1 MPIVIVNGGEKRND
15 KKVSNVFS
23 SSSSSSILV
32 GKKSTAVIK
41 DDGYNVEERMMD
53 VRKALELK
61 VFRVNRETG
70 MPSYEYSIQKNDL
83 FCIHDITPFFK
94 KYMIHAHIY
103 IYVSFILYKNFFT
116 LRVFIIHDL
125 LSHIHISCLIVM
137 NLIFGLNLL
146 YISSVFTPNQ
156 FFFSKTDFRFS
167 KIKTSISLEGDKLFL
182 DYFSLEFIDSSIVCI
197 D

>member
-70 MPSYEYSIQKNDL
+70 MPSYEYIGISVNEFDHECRLIYRYFL
-83 FCIHDITPFFK
+83 
-94 KYMIHAHIY
+94 YMY
-103 IYVSFILYKNFFT
+103 IYMYIYSCFTTIYMKSCQFKDAQIIL
-116 LRVFIIHDL
+116 
-125 LSHIHISCLIVM
+125 LI
-137 NLIFGLNLL
+137 
-146 YISSVFTPNQ
+146 
-156 FFFSKTDFRFS
+156 
-167 KIKTSISLEGDKLFL
+167 
-182 DYFSLEFIDSSIVCI
+182 
-197 D
+197 